1 MRVVYMAGR
10 NPGELPIVL
19 GIDSA
24 HLIYSRINQGQML
37 VTFADSHSALSV
49 LDVDGMKVSSARS
62 PVEWGRFTP
71 QSFLGHHMRQELA
84 PFLLV
89 SVSGILFEISNV
101 QPWPLAEFGR
111 KSKF

>member
-1 MRVVYMAGR
+1 MAGR
-10 NPGELPIVL
+10 NPRELPIVL

-71 QSFLGHHMRQELA
+71 QFSWVPHEAGASAL
-84 PFLLV
+84 P
-89 SVSGILFEISNV
+89 SGVCFWY
-101 QPWPLAEFGR
+101 PH
-111 KSKF
+111 